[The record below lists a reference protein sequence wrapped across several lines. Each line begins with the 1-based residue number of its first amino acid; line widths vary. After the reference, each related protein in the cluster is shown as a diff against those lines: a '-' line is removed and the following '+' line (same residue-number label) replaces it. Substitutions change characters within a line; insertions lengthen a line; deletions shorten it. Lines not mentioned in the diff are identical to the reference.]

1 MDTHIT
7 HSISLRSIF
16 AFFLVGILFYTL
28 YYLADMVLI
37 VLSSIVIAASAE
49 PAVRALTLRR
59 VRRAFAATIVYFS
72 FVGLF
77 AVIGYM
83 FIPALLEQTAQLVN
97 DLPKYAAAS
106 SAVEFSAPVVGTI
119 SSVDAVHKL
128 QELIATVSSNPFGAL
143 AYIFGGI
150 VGLLLVFIFSF
161 YFTMEEKGVEE
172 FLRLVTPASNEKY
185 VLDLWARVKTKI
197 ELWMQGQLLL
207 GVIVGV
213 LTFLLLTIFGIPHAL
228 VLSVLAGTFELIPL
242 FGPTLSAFPAFGI
255 AYAAGGI
262 SLGLVAIGIY
272 VVIQQFENHL
282 IYPLV
287 VTKVV
292 GVSPVMVILAL
303 AVGIKLA
310 GFFGVLLAVP
320 AAALIQEIA
329 ADIDKRRGAR

>member
-1 MDTHIT
+1 MD
-7 HSISLRSIF
+7 ISLRSILS
-16 AFFLVGILFYTL
+16 FFLVGTLFYAL
-28 YYLADMVLI
+28 YYLQEIVLV
-37 VLSSIVIAASAE
+37 VLSSLVIAAAAE
-49 PAVRALTLRR
+49 PAVRALTARKM
-59 VRRAFAATIVYFS
+59 RRAFAASIVYFS
-72 FVGLF
+72 TVALF
-77 AVIGYM
+77 SVIGYM
-83 FIPALLEQTAQLVN
+83 FIPALLEQTATLIN
-97 DLPKYAAAS
+97 DLPKYAADS
-106 SAVEFSAPVVGTI
+106 SALEFSAPGVGTV
-119 SSVDAVHKL
+119 STADAAHKL
-128 QELIATVSSNPFGAL
+128 QELIADVSSNPFGAL

-150 VGLLLVFIFSF
+150 FSLLLVFVFSF
-161 YFTMEEKGVEE
+161 YFTMEEKGVDE
-172 FLRLVTPASNEKY
+172 FLRLVTPAQHEHY
-185 VLDLWARVKTKI
+185 VLDLWARVKSKI

-207 GVIVGV
+207 GIIVGV

-242 FGPTLSAFPAFGI
+242 FGPTLSALPAFGI

-262 SLGLVAIGIY
+262 SLALIALGIY

-329 ADIDKRRGAR
+329 ADIDKRRQAR